1 MRGVRLWNMVRTVGV
16 GGRSTWL
23 SLESERDGERGMG
36 ERGMGKGEM
45 GKKNGRGRMEQKR

>member
-23 SLESERDGERGMG
+23 SLESKRDGERGMG
-36 ERGMGKGEM
+36 EGEM